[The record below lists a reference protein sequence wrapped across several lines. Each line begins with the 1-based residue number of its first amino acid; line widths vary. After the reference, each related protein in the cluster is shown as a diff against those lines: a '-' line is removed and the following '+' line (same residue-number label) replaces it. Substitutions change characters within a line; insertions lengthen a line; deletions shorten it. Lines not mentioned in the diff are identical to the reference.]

1 MLNEI
6 DIQCADYYEFYLLNP
21 VTFVQQLEEIDNIL
35 YKWIYF
41 NKNVT
46 INLNIQMSKNAAHL
60 LNRETT

>member
-35 YKWIYF
+35 YK
-41 NKNVT
+41 
-46 INLNIQMSKNAAHL
+46 
-60 LNRETT
+60 